1 MKIAIAGT
9 GYVGLSMACL
19 LSQHNEVTA
28 VDICQERVDK
38 INKKESF
45 LDDKEIIEY
54 LSTKPLKLKATTDGE
69 SAYKD
74 AEFII
79 ISTPTNYDV
88 EKDFFDTSSIYKVME
103 VVKKSGSKATV
114 VVKSTVNIGFTEKL
128 IKDTGYPDIIFS
140 PEFLREGHA
149 LYDNLYPSRIVTT
162 YPKGNEKLKERA
174 ITFANLLKEGAI
186 KKEIQILHPNCTEG
200 EAIKLFANSYLA
212 MRVSFFNELDSF
224 AEVNG
229 LNTQQIIEGVSY
241 DPRIG
246 LGYNNPSFGYGGYCL
261 PKDTKQ
267 LLANF
272 KGIPQNMMTAIV
284 GSNKTRKEFI
294 ASQIIKKLTETKKI
308 EECNI
313 GIYRLV
319 MKAGS
324 DNFRES
330 AIQDILNS
338 LKEKG
343 AKIIVYEP
351 MCKGDEFNGLK
362 VIKDLA
368 EFKNTVDIILANRL
382 CDELKDCKDKV
393 YTRDIYSRDS

>member
-9 GYVGLSMACL
+9 GYVGLSMAVL

-54 LSTKPLKLKATTDGE
+54 LTTKPLKLKATTDGE

-74 AEFII
+74 ADFIVV
-79 ISTPTNYDV
+79 STPTNYDP
-88 EKDFFDTSSIYKVME
+88 EKDFFDTSSIYNVLE

-128 IKDTGYPDIIFS
+128 IKDTGYTDIIFS

-149 LYDNLYPSRIVTT
+149 LYDNLYPSRIITS
-162 YPKGNEKLKERA
+162 YPKGNDKLKERA
-174 ITFANLLKEGAI
+174 IIFANLLKEGAI
-186 KKEIQILHPNCTEG
+186 KKEINILHPNCTEG

-212 MRVSFFNELDSF
+212 LRVSFFNELDSF
-224 AEVNG
+224 AEYNG

-246 LGYNNPSFGYGGYCL
+246 TGYNNPSFGYGGYCL

-272 KGIPQNMMTAIV
+272 KGVPQNTISGLVHA
-284 GSNKTRKEFI
+284 NKTRKEFI
-294 ASQIIKKLTETKKI
+294 ADRIIKRVTATKKI
-308 EECNI
+308 EESKI

-330 AIQDILNS
+330 AIQDIITI

-343 AKIIVYEP
+343 ATIMVYEP
-351 MCKGDEFNGLK
+351 MCKGEEFNGLK
-362 VIKDLA
+362 VIKELP
-368 EFKNTVDIILANRL
+368 EFKNTVDVILANRI
-382 CDELKDCKDKV
+382 CEELKDCLDKV